1 MTDREIP
8 YNYTSADDGQI
19 VRFLLGKEPE
29 RVISLVHRDPALKTD
44 ILTSGIL
51 DFGTARSVFT
61 VATQTYPTQRVDAIG
76 SGGQLTV
83 HLPFNAYPD
92 VPLQLTV
99 TTGIGTREIFAPV
112 SDQYV
117 EMFEAFS
124 RAVRE
129 GGAAPT
135 PPQDA
140 IDNMKAL
147 DALFRSEKSG
157 SWEKVR

>member
-1 MTDREIP
+1 MRELGG
-8 YNYTSADDGQI
+8 SS
-19 VRFLLGKEPE
+19 FLGA
-29 RVISLVHRDPALKTD
+29 SLFTGLAWGLWHTPLVLQGRAYPQHPALKTD
-44 ILTSGIL
+44 ILSSGIL
-51 DFGTARSVFT
+51 DFGTVRSVFT
-61 VATQTYPTQRVDAIG
+61 VATQTHPSQRVDAIG
-76 SGGQLTV
+76 SGGQLTI

-92 VPLQLTV
+92 VPLQVTV
-99 TTGIGTREIFAPV
+99 STGVGTRNIVSPV

-129 GGAAPT
+129 GGSVPT

-140 IDNMKAL
+140 IANMKVL

-157 SWEKVR
+157 S